1 MAAIV
6 ISRRK
11 PASLKCWLSNG
22 CLWVNHFMEK
32 SVLKVM
38 WTGNFRVPKWDGFPP
53 WSVQDTAYEYKYVE
67 KDVFLEWGSIT
78 P

>member
-1 MAAIV
+1 
-6 ISRRK
+6 
-11 PASLKCWLSNG
+11 
-22 CLWVNHFMEK
+22 MEK